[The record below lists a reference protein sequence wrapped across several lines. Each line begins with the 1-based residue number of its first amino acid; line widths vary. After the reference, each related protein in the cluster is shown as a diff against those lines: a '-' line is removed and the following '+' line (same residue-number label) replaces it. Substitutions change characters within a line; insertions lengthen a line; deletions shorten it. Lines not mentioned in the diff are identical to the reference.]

1 MKNARKFEKA
11 KYHTLTEEEQK
22 KIINLINEICDAHE
36 EDKWWKVDLCIRAWV
51 NSALIRRAA
60 DEEFI
65 ELEAEDESDE

>member
-11 KYHTLTEEEQK
+11 KYYTITEEEQK

-51 NSALIRRAA
+51 NYALMRRVD
-60 DEEFI
+60 DEEFE
-65 ELEAEDESDE
+65 ELKSEDESDE

>member
-11 KYHTLTEEEQK
+11 KYYTLTEEEQK
-22 KIINLINEICDAHE
+22 KIINFINEICDAHA

-51 NSALIRRAA
+51 NYALMRRVA
-60 DEEFI
+60 DEEYE